1 MRIARSYPLALA
13 GATLAVA
20 LSVSTMSASAASTFL
35 LQFGQHDSEAAARQQ
50 WDELQRAY
58 PELLNDKSL
67 RIAPV
72 TGAAGSET
80 YRTQASGISGRDEAQ
95 TTCNAMNA
103 DNVTCL
109 VVETS
114 MYMPAQQED
123 EVEVEMVSDEM
134 DGVSIEEET
143 ALESQPMLAQAETT
157 TSETVI
163 IEEAPE
169 EQERSFIS
177 GFLPWLD
184 DEPAAAPAAAE
195 SVTITETQTTTTEI
209 APLEAEAEA
218 APIEVAQQAQPA
230 PQEPMQVEE
239 APRPQ
244 RVEQLQP
251 EAQPAEINRA
261 TATQMSES
269 LPAGETRVVESRAPR
284 NLNAQAQPAPAEQ
297 ESIAPQVAPQPA
309 YNTGAAEIE
318 VAEAIQVPLSFEGEV
333 APPAPVNKPVG
344 YAGLPSQPLPKRTLW
359 VQLSS
364 FASKQAAMDYWRQLS
379 AQKPELMRMLRI
391 RITTPWKANY
401 AQRTA
406 SLRMGPFA
414 DQNAINDLCATA
426 AQQNLRCSMVKEMA
440 GSTVASTTR
449 TMRTPEQA
457 YQRRQ
462 ATPRSYS
469 RAAGMPPSGMFWVQ
483 LGAFDSVPEAQE
495 RWGQMQ
501 TVHADALGRLQPQ
514 ISYPALSS
522 SPTPVYHL
530 RTGPFVTQSAATN
543 LCSRL
548 QSRHLG
554 CIVVQAR

>member
-80 YRTQASGISGRDEAQ
+80 YRTQASGIAGRDEAQ
-95 TTCNAMNA
+95 ATCNAMNA

-114 MYMPAQQED
+114 MYMPAQQEA

-157 TSETVI
+157 TTETVI
-163 IEEAPE
+163 IEEAPA
-169 EQERSFIS
+169 EQERSFVS

-184 DEPAAAPAAAE
+184 DEPAAPAAAE
-195 SVTITETQTTTTEI
+195 SVTITETTTTEI

-218 APIEVAQQAQPA
+218 APIEVTQQAQPA
-230 PQEPMQVEE
+230 QMQA

-244 RVEQLQP
+244 RVDQVEAQAQP
-251 EAQPAEINRA
+251 EQINRS
-261 TATQMSES
+261 TAAQMSEE

-284 NLNAQAQPAPAEQ
+284 SLNAQVQPAPVQQA
-297 ESIAPQVAPQPA
+297 SIEPQVAPQPA
-309 YNTGAAEIE
+309 YNNSDAEIE
-318 VAEAIQVPLSFEGEV
+318 VAEAIQVPLSFEGEI

-364 FASKQAAMDYWRQLS
+364 FVSKEAAMNYWRQLS
-379 AQKPELMRMLRI
+379 AQNPELMRMLRI
-391 RITTPWKANY
+391 RIVTPWKANY
-401 AQRTA
+401 SQRTA

-440 GSTVASTTR
+440 GSTVASNTR

-483 LGAFDSVPEAQE
+483 LGAFDSVPAAQE

-530 RTGPFVTQSAATN
+530 RTGPFVTQSAAMN

-548 QSRHLG
+548 QSRSLG

>member
-35 LQFGQHDSEAAARQQ
+35 LQFGQHDSEGAARQQ

-80 YRTQASGISGRDEAQ
+80 YRTQASGIAGRDEAQ
-95 TTCNAMNA
+95 ATCNAMNA

-114 MYMPAQQED
+114 MYMPAQQEA

-134 DGVSIEEET
+134 DGVSIEDET

-157 TSETVI
+157 TTETVI
-163 IEEAPE
+163 IEEAPK
-169 EQERSFIS
+169 EQERSFVS

-184 DEPAAAPAAAE
+184 DEPTPAPAAAE
-195 SVTITETQTTTTEI
+195 TVTITETTTTEI

-218 APIEVAQQAQPA
+218 APIEVAQQAQPV
-230 PQEPMQVEE
+230 EMQA

-244 RVEQLQP
+244 RVEQV
-251 EAQPAEINRA
+251 EAQAWPEQIDRS
-261 TATQMSES
+261 TAVQMSEE

-284 NLNAQAQPAPAEQ
+284 SLNAQVQQAEAAPVAPAQ
-297 ESIAPQVAPQPA
+297 QSSLAPQVAPQPS
-309 YNTGAAEIE
+309 YGGVDAEIE
-318 VAEAIQVPLSFEGEV
+318 VAEAIQVPLSFDAEV
-333 APPAPVNKPVG
+333 AAPAPVNKPVG

-364 FASKQAAMDYWRQLS
+364 FVSKEAAMNYWRQLS
-379 AQKPELMRMLRI
+379 AQNPELMRMLRI
-391 RITTPWKANY
+391 RIVTPWKANY
-401 AQRTA
+401 SQRTA

-440 GSTVASTTR
+440 GSTVASNTR

-483 LGAFDSVPEAQE
+483 LGAFDSVPAAQE

-530 RTGPFVTQSAATN
+530 RTGPFVTQSAAMN

-548 QSRHLG
+548 QSRSLG